1 MSGHSKWNN
10 IKNKKAKTDAQKG
23 KIFTKIGKEIAIAV
37 RDGGADPNGNSKLR
51 DLIAKAKAANVPN
64 DNIDRAIKKASSADA
79 VDYEEITYEGY
90 GPSGVAVIVTAAT
103 DNRNRTAGD
112 VRHTFDKYGGN
123 MGTSGCVSFMFTD
136 KGIIV
141 IEKEDA
147 DIDED
152 ALMEASLEAG
162 AEDFAADGDVYEIY
176 TEPSDLGAVREAL
189 EAAGYTVASA
199 ELDKIPQSYVTLD
212 NPDDIKNMNLLIEHL
227 EDNDDV
233 QDIFHNWDPSLYDQ
247 YLQKF
252 NLPNK
257 KEFGKFSKGM
267 KMKLGIAVALSH
279 HPKLLILDE
288 ATSGLDPVMRDEILD
303 IFNDFTRDESH
314 AILISSH
321 IVSDLEKICDY
332 VAFLHKGNLVLFEEK
347 DRLLEKYGIIQCTK
361 EQLQELDQ
369 SAVIG
374 VKYSSYNVE
383 AVVLRDQI
391 PKGFKVHPISIE
403 DLFIFMIK
411 GVH

>member
-141 IEKEDA
+141 IEKEDT

-233 QDIFHNWDPSLYDQ
+233 QDIFHNWE
-247 YLQKF
+247 
-252 NLPNK
+252 N
-257 KEFGKFSKGM
+257 
-267 KMKLGIAVALSH
+267 
-279 HPKLLILDE
+279 
-288 ATSGLDPVMRDEILD
+288 
-303 IFNDFTRDESH
+303 
-314 AILISSH
+314 
-321 IVSDLEKICDY
+321 CD
-332 VAFLHKGNLVLFEEK
+332 
-347 DRLLEKYGIIQCTK
+347 D
-361 EQLQELDQ
+361 
-369 SAVIG
+369 
-374 VKYSSYNVE
+374 
-383 AVVLRDQI
+383 
-391 PKGFKVHPISIE
+391 
-403 DLFIFMIK
+403 
-411 GVH
+411 